1 MKTNYILSILMAA
14 VLSSMSLL
22 AQEQSATVRYEG
34 EWPSGDGILYS
45 EKDGLLNPKFQGG
58 DIDDFA
64 LWVNT
69 QVAFPMTGYANRTS
83 RTVIVEF
90 MVLKDGTVAD
100 AHAVFGTDP
109 VLNEEA
115 VKAVSKS
122 PKWEPAELG
131 GEKKDVRLRVPVV
144 FSNE

>member
-1 MKTNYILSILMAA
+1 MTNTMKTNYILSILMAA

-45 EKDGLLNPKFQGG
+45 EKDGLLNPKFQRG

-83 RTVIVEF
+83 RTVIV
-90 MVLKDGTVAD
+90 
-100 AHAVFGTDP
+100 
-109 VLNEEA
+109 
-115 VKAVSKS
+115 
-122 PKWEPAELG
+122 
-131 GEKKDVRLRVPVV
+131 
-144 FSNE
+144 